1 MSPDGE
7 KSTQEE
13 MPPPPPDEPVETA
26 GVTSDDSILADQPDT
41 TTGKEQLVQNDEGR
55 PGPGV

>member
-13 MPPPPPDEPVETA
+13 MPPPPPDEPVESDA
-26 GVTSDDSILADQPDT
+26 VTSDDSILADQPDT

>member
-1 MSPDGE
+1 
-7 KSTQEE
+7 

-41 TTGKEQLVQNDEGR
+41 TTGKEQLLQNDEGR
-55 PGPGV
+55 PGNGV